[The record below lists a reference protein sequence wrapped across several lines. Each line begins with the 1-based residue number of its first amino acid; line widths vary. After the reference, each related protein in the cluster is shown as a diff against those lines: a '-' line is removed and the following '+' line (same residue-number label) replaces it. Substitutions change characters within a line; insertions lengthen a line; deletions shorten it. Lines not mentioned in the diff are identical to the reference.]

1 MTAPGGAPGAGTVTT
16 DVSNLSVGQIV
27 GAVSNDLSTLMRQEL
42 ALAKA
47 EVRVEAAKAAKGAG
61 MLGGA
66 GVAGWFVVL
75 FLGNALWWALVNVMD
90 AGLAALITAFVFG
103 VIAGGL
109 AVVGRSKLKAVDPR
123 PERTI
128 DTVQQIPDA
137 MKGHQS

>member
-1 MTAPGGAPGAGTVTT
+1 MTSPGGAHGAGGVTT

-47 EVRVEAAKAAKGAG
+47 EVRQEASKAAKGAG

-75 FLGNALWWALVNVMD
+75 FLGNALWWALENVMD
-90 AGLAALITAFVFG
+90 AGLAALITAVVFG
-103 VIAGGL
+103 VVAGTL
-109 AVVGRSKLKAVDPR
+109 ALLGRARLKAVDPK

>member
-1 MTAPGGAPGAGTVTT
+1 MTAPSGTQHDGASA

-47 EVRVEAAKAAKGAG
+47 EVRVEASKAAKGAG

-75 FLGNALWWALVNVMD
+75 FLGNALWWALENVMD
-90 AGLAALITAFVFG
+90 AGLAALITAVVFG
-103 VIAGGL
+103 IIAGVL
-109 AVVGRSKLKAVDPR
+109 ALMGRKRLKTVDPK

-128 DTVQQIPDA
+128 ETVQQIPDA
-137 MKGHQS
+137 MKGNH

>member
-1 MTAPGGAPGAGTVTT
+1 MSAPGTQRDGAAPDVT
-16 DVSNLSVGQIV
+16 NLSVGQIV

-47 EVRVEAAKAAKGAG
+47 EVRVEVSKAAKGAG

-66 GVAGWFVVL
+66 GVMGWFVLL

-90 AGLAALITAFVFG
+90 AGLAALITAVVFG
-103 VIAGGL
+103 VIAGVL
-109 AVVGRSKLKAVDPR
+109 ALLGRARLKAVDPK

-128 DTVQQIPDA
+128 DSVQQIPDA
-137 MKGHQS
+137 MKGHHS

>member
-1 MTAPGGAPGAGTVTT
+1 MTAPSGTHRDGASP

-47 EVRVEAAKAAKGAG
+47 EVRVEASKAAKGAG

-75 FLGNALWWALVNVMD
+75 FLGNALWWALENVMD
-90 AGLAALITAFVFG
+90 AGLAALVTAVVFG
-103 VIAGGL
+103 VIAGVL
-109 AVVGRSKLKAVDPR
+109 ALMGRKRLKTVDPK

-128 DTVQQIPDA
+128 ETVQQIPDA
-137 MKGHQS
+137 MKGNH